1 MQTAPANSRPSTTTT
16 LPVAGIIAISAVA
29 TLFLFWL
36 IYVHPAADTT
46 ATHYTFL
53 PNLNALLNGLSALAL
68 LIGFYFIKQRRIA
81 AHRASMM
88 TAFVFSSLFLVSY
101 IANHALHG
109 DQRYPVHDTIYHI
122 YIPLLISHI
131 ILAIVALPVVLIT
144 FYLSLSGRIP
154 AHRRLAR
161 ITFPLWLYVS
171 VTGVIVRI
179 MLVAAIGRSNE
190 RRIGPSH
197 PTRADPKASRR
208 AERTASPRIPLKSR
222 STAPS
227 LGSSPR
233 HPFRTTEPISSSK
246 WGGWT
251 LATGIFFAL
260 LTKFALGGIGP
271 QGPHTNSGWMALI
284 VTMMCLPF
292 GFLLFLLGALKWLRN
307 RRLQR

>member
-1 MQTAPANSRPSTTTT
+1 MQTAPAKSRPSTTT
-16 LPVAGIIAISAVA
+16 LPVAGIIAVSAVA

-46 ATHYTFL
+46 GTNYAFL

-109 DQRYPVHDTIYHI
+109 DQRYPIHDTIYHI

-131 ILAIVALPVVLIT
+131 VLAIVALPIVLIT

-179 MLVAAIGRSNE
+179 MLVAA
-190 RRIGPSH
+190 
-197 PTRADPKASRR
+197 K
-208 AERTASPRIPLKSR
+208 
-222 STAPS
+222 
-227 LGSSPR
+227 
-233 HPFRTTEPISSSK
+233 
-246 WGGWT
+246 
-251 LATGIFFAL
+251 
-260 LTKFALGGIGP
+260 
-271 QGPHTNSGWMALI
+271 
-284 VTMMCLPF
+284 
-292 GFLLFLLGALKWLRN
+292 
-307 RRLQR
+307 

>member
-1 MQTAPANSRPSTTTT
+1 MPTAPAKSPTTTAA
-16 LPVAGIIAISAVA
+16 PVAGIIAVSAAA

-36 IYVHPAADTT
+36 IYVHPAADAG

-68 LIGFYFIKQRRIA
+68 LIGFYFVKQRRIA

-109 DQRYPVHDTIYHI
+109 DQKYPVHDFVYRI
-122 YIPLLISHI
+122 YIPLLVSHI

-171 VTGVIVRI
+171 VTGVVVRI
-179 MLVAAIGRSNE
+179 MLVAA
-190 RRIGPSH
+190 
-197 PTRADPKASRR
+197 K
-208 AERTASPRIPLKSR
+208 
-222 STAPS
+222 
-227 LGSSPR
+227 
-233 HPFRTTEPISSSK
+233 
-246 WGGWT
+246 
-251 LATGIFFAL
+251 
-260 LTKFALGGIGP
+260 
-271 QGPHTNSGWMALI
+271 
-284 VTMMCLPF
+284 
-292 GFLLFLLGALKWLRN
+292 
-307 RRLQR
+307 

>member
-1 MQTAPANSRPSTTTT
+1 
-16 LPVAGIIAISAVA
+16 VAGIIALSAVA

-88 TAFVFSSLFLVSY
+88 TAFVFSSLFLISY

-131 ILAIVALPVVLIT
+131 ILAIVALPIVLIT

-179 MLVAAIGRSNE
+179 MLVAA
-190 RRIGPSH
+190 
-197 PTRADPKASRR
+197 K
-208 AERTASPRIPLKSR
+208 
-222 STAPS
+222 
-227 LGSSPR
+227 
-233 HPFRTTEPISSSK
+233 
-246 WGGWT
+246 
-251 LATGIFFAL
+251 
-260 LTKFALGGIGP
+260 
-271 QGPHTNSGWMALI
+271 
-284 VTMMCLPF
+284 
-292 GFLLFLLGALKWLRN
+292 
-307 RRLQR
+307 

>member
-1 MQTAPANSRPSTTTT
+1 MQTAPANPRSSTTTT
-16 LPVAGIIAISAVA
+16 LPVAGIIAVSAVA

-68 LIGFYFIKQRRIA
+68 LIGFYFIKHRRIA

-88 TAFVFSSLFLVSY
+88 TAFVFSSLFLISY

-109 DQRYPVHDTIYHI
+109 DQRYPVHNTIYHI

-131 ILAIVALPVVLIT
+131 ILAIVALPIVLIT

-154 AHRRLAR
+154 AHRRLAK

-179 MLVAAIGRSNE
+179 MLVAA
-190 RRIGPSH
+190 
-197 PTRADPKASRR
+197 K
-208 AERTASPRIPLKSR
+208 
-222 STAPS
+222 
-227 LGSSPR
+227 
-233 HPFRTTEPISSSK
+233 
-246 WGGWT
+246 
-251 LATGIFFAL
+251 
-260 LTKFALGGIGP
+260 
-271 QGPHTNSGWMALI
+271 
-284 VTMMCLPF
+284 
-292 GFLLFLLGALKWLRN
+292 
-307 RRLQR
+307 